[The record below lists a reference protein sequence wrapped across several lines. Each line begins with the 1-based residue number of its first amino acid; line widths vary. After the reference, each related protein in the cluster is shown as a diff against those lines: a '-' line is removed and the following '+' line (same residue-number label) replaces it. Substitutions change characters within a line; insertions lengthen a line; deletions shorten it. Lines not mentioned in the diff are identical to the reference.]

1 MFFIDTLGKSSA
13 VDGIRLNLITRV
25 AEIEWI
31 SGIRASYYVR
41 RRDQLRF
48 MAAHLMMDPDLSYG
62 RFANWLKETN
72 YA

>member
-1 MFFIDTLGKSSA
+1 MYFIDTLDKSSA
-13 VDGIRLNLITRV
+13 VDGIRLGLLDRQV
-25 AEIEWI
+25 EVEWI
-31 SGIRASYYVR
+31 SGIRASYYAR

-72 YA
+72 NA

>member
-1 MFFIDTLGKSSA
+1 M
-13 VDGIRLNLITRV
+13 
-25 AEIEWI
+25 AEVEWI
-31 SGIRASYYVR
+31 TGIRASYYVR